1 MFNPYIFD
9 QVGIL
14 LNPDLDS
21 AAITQRK
28 IALNEINERSFPL
41 AAVPITKQTFFVA
54 LVCTSEI
61 RTRCFHPLN
70 AVRNSDNEAKVGFV
84 SKPLVSERKD
94 RIS

>member
-1 MFNPYIFD
+1 M
-9 QVGIL
+9 
-14 LNPDLDS
+14 
-21 AAITQRK
+21 
-28 IALNEINERSFPL
+28 ALNEINERNFPL

-70 AVRNSDNEAKVGFV
+70 AVRNPDSETKVGFV
-84 SKPLVSERKD
+84 GKPLVSERKD